1 MNAMT
6 EQIEQLA
13 GQLRQEFVEDAHE
26 MLDRLDNIAGEAA
39 ESESDPKALM
49 QEARRIIH
57 TLKGSGGTHDYPDVS
72 IIALRAEDYLADLD
86 GLTARQQGDVQAY
99 TDAMRRALTGEA
111 HVAGTFKEAVRQLPA
126 RWNFNVGD
134 VEIRE
139 VEVLLVSSAKV
150 LSHKVR
156 NELEACGYRVTI
168 VANPIMALELAVRTQ
183 PDLVIASAMLDIM
196 TGVDLARALGSISGT
211 ESIPFALL
219 TSFNRGHHELA
230 GLPVDAAVIRIGSHF
245 GDDVA
250 DVMSRFEIG

>member
-6 EQIEQLA
+6 EQMEQLA
-13 GQLRQEFVEDAHE
+13 GQLRQEFVEDAQE
-26 MLDRLDNIAGEAA
+26 MLDRLDNLAGEAVDP
-39 ESESDPKALM
+39 ESDAKALLN
-49 QEARRIIH
+49 EARRIVH
-57 TLKGSGGTHDYPDVS
+57 TLKGAGGTHDLPDVS
-72 IIALRAEDYLADLD
+72 IIALRAEDYLAELS
-86 GLTARQQGDVQAY
+86 GLTARQQHDIQAY
-99 TDAMRRALTGEA
+99 SDALRRALKGEA
-111 HVAGTFKEAVRQLPA
+111 HVAGTFKETVRQLPA

-139 VEVLLVSSAKV
+139 VEVLLVSAAKV

-156 NELEACGYRVTI
+156 NELQACGYRVTT
-168 VANPIMALELAVRTQ
+168 VNNPVMALELAIRTQ

-196 TGVDLARALGSISGT
+196 TGVDLARALGSISAT

-219 TSFNRGHHELA
+219 TSFGRGHPELA
-230 GLPVDAAVIRIGSHF
+230 GLPVDAAIIRIGSCF